1 MIASIAQ
8 SLLISAV
15 AWLSKMAVA
24 EVSKAWDRTKAEVAR
39 LEGDP
44 MAKDAKAAEVIRIVS
59 GLIPDK
65 YEDRS
70 RQVVRILIEAAIIY
84 VRITNPTPAEIK

>member
-24 EVSKAWDRTKAEVAR
+24 EVNKAWDRTKAEVAR
-39 LEGDP
+39 LEDNP
-44 MAKDAKAAEVIRIVS
+44 MAKEEKAKEVIRIVS

-65 YEDRS
+65 YEDRAT
-70 RQVVRILIEAAIIY
+70 QVVKLLIAAAIIY
-84 VRITNPTPAEIK
+84 VRFTNPTTATK